1 MSINISAPV
10 LMRRIAQLEATVGRL
25 SEDLGSLRSEVSK
38 QGLQVP
44 RTQGIRARVAKAKSS
59 TADNQLSQAI
69 GGLAGAAARGEAARV
84 QWVKE
89 GLVVPGEQLAQ
100 AWGLT
105 RQALAPAADRGEIFA
120 VKVGNRLYYP
130 QAFLGMDREA
140 VAAVCRALSDLGAS
154 EKLMFWLRDHG
165 ALAGK
170 SVAAALEA
178 GFGLAK
184 VERLAAA
191 WARERGA
198 SHGAR
203 SSAAAT

>member
-1 MSINISAPV
+1 MSTDLSTPV
-10 LMRRIAQLEATVGRL
+10 LLRRIAQLEATVGRL
-25 SEDLGSLRSEVSK
+25 SEDLGSLRSAVSEHWP
-38 QGLQVP
+38 QLP
-44 RTQGIRARVAKAKSS
+44 RTQGVRARAARSKSS
-59 TADNQLSQAI
+59 TSDSQHVHAT
-69 GGLAGAAARGEAARV
+69 GGLAGAVARGEAARV
-84 QWVKE
+84 QWVKD

-130 QAFLGMDREA
+130 LAFLGMDRDA
-140 VAAVCRALSDLGAS
+140 VAAVCRALGDLGAS
-154 EKLMFWLRDHG
+154 EKLMFWLREHG
-165 ALAGK
+165 ALAGM

-178 GFGLAK
+178 GTGLAQ

-198 SHGAR
+198 SR
-203 SSAAAT
+203 VFAAA

>member
-1 MSINISAPV
+1 MSTDLSAPV
-10 LMRRIAQLEATVGRL
+10 LLRRIAQLEAAVGRL
-25 SEDLGSLRSEVSK
+25 SEDLGTLRSAVNK
-38 QGLQVP
+38 QGLALP
-44 RTQGIRARVAKAKSS
+44 RTRANRSQVAHAKSS
-59 TADNQLSQAI
+59 TADSPHAQPTS
-69 GGLAGAAARGEAARV
+69 GLAGATARGEAARV

-105 RQALAPAADRGEIFA
+105 RQALAPAADRGDIFA
-120 VKVGNRLYYP
+120 VKIGNRLYYP

-140 VAAVCRALSDLGAS
+140 VAAICRALGDLGAS
-154 EKLMFWLRDHG
+154 EKLMFWLREHG

-170 SVAAALEA
+170 NVAAALEA
-178 GFGLAK
+178 GTALAK

-198 SHGAR
+198 SR
-203 SSAAAT
+203 VSAAA